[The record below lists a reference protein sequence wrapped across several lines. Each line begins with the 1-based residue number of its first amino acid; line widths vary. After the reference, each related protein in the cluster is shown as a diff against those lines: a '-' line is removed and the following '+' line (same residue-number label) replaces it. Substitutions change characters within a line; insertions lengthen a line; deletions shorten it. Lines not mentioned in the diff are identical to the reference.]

1 MGVVDSDL
9 QYLKVGPIVHSRWL
23 TLGCR
28 ILRYYVSVDEPSS
41 NLETLTK
48 FCLQVY
54 FPSWFEIKL
63 NSQLTC
69 GSKNFFNLV
78 QRILQVPD
86 EAVRKTALKV
96 VQRNAFFAHQE
107 NVLIAML
114 GDNDEEIRMRGV
126 NKVLSIRGN
135 LPSTVSF
142 DNHDL
147 VDSRSEEYSWK
158 EQNIMIPP
166 QLYGCLNRPHWI

>member
-9 QYLKVGPIVHSRWL
+9 QYLKVGSIVHSRWL
-23 TLGCR
+23 TLGCP

-69 GSKNFFNLV
+69 GSRNFFNLV
-78 QRILQVPD
+78 QRVLQVPD

-107 NVLIAML
+107 NVLMAML
-114 GDNDEEIRMRGV
+114 GDNDEEISQ
-126 NKVLSIRGN
+126 N
-135 LPSTVSF
+135 VS
-142 DNHDL
+142 NIATTCLLLMIQRSSL
-147 VDSRSEEYSWK
+147 VQKTIIYYFKK
-158 EQNIMIPP
+158 EIKNSKT
-166 QLYGCLNRPHWI
+166 LTTG